1 MCGKAAG
8 GILDPSFFIFTLHKH
23 FCFSIGGPYPVV
35 VIVAIVIAYV
45 RVYVPVHVSAM
56 PCESSTIIVLHAWD
70 CGAPDC
76 LESLGFQAKHKGSGS
91 KGRESGVGEGDDR
104 RRVYRMDRWARS
116 HMTWGRRHH
125 EASSTERATSAG
137 LGSSSD
143 KAPRPQLTLASS
155 SVPHKFA
162 PHRDAAPRTVHNEQ
176 SAVADASPGGQQ
188 QQQQDSQESQAKL
201 MAEVRAG
208 QEAWAKLGSRYEVE
222 TKQTAAVQPQPQP
235 QPQPGASTSLPQQV
249 GLSQEQPSA
258 PAAALSAAPASP
270 SPQYFET
277 PDGKV
282 VEVKPSQTGSLSQP
296 AQYYLTPS
304 GQVVAKTA
312 SLRENIVPW
321 SQSQGLSED
330 TDELDGSTGVVHAE
344 PLEDS
349 TVRPENQYQVS
360 GTAFDA
366 RGRLPANYIP
376 VEPGSQ
382 ESLVGG
388 PQVGGVPVGSPN
400 FYAKSR
406 QQTLRQQSL
415 EGGEGGEDPFEG
427 EYKLKG
433 HIRPVPCDGPVKG
446 TDTPLCV
453 ARKAMGQAL
462 QAEKDVIAA
471 HEKQSEQKGRLGRL
485 NMMYKQKYESLKQR
499 FEETVKALREKIE
512 AQKRRVQSDSRRITT
527 GDNVSLQKIAEAR
540 GTELNDWASLNRRL
554 NQLEVRLAIVKK
566 APGPA
571 GRAGVQGPMGE
582 TGPPGPQGVPGERGE
597 PGPKGPPG
605 EKGLTGANGLN
616 GVRGPAGNPIEM
628 QGYVNPQGAVPLAE
642 PRLLDKFSNNVKRMG
657 SMVRKLEAKA

>member
-1 MCGKAAG
+1 
-8 GILDPSFFIFTLHKH
+8 
-23 FCFSIGGPYPVV
+23 
-35 VIVAIVIAYV
+35 
-45 RVYVPVHVSAM
+45 
-56 PCESSTIIVLHAWD
+56 
-70 CGAPDC
+70 
-76 LESLGFQAKHKGSGS
+76 
-91 KGRESGVGEGDDR
+91 
-104 RRVYRMDRWARS
+104 
-116 HMTWGRRHH
+116 
-125 EASSTERATSAG
+125 
-137 LGSSSD
+137 
-143 KAPRPQLTLASS
+143 
-155 SVPHKFA
+155 
-162 PHRDAAPRTVHNEQ
+162 
-176 SAVADASPGGQQ
+176 
-188 QQQQDSQESQAKL
+188 
-201 MAEVRAG
+201 
-208 QEAWAKLGSRYEVE
+208 
-222 TKQTAAVQPQPQP
+222 
-235 QPQPGASTSLPQQV
+235 V

-642 PRLLDKFSNNVKRMG
+642 PRLLDKFSDNVKRMG